1 MKVWDAATGTEI
13 RTLNGHTD
21 PVLCVTFSPDGRR
34 LASGGWDGEVKVWDA
49 STGQENLTLKE
60 HTTYVTA
67 LAFSR
72 DGRRLA
78 SASRHGTV
86 KIWDARPLDDEPAK
100 RRPTPR

>member
-1 MKVWDAATGTEI
+1 M
-13 RTLNGHTD
+13 
-21 PVLCVTFSPDGRR
+21 
-34 LASGGWDGEVKVWDA
+34 WDA

-100 RRPTPR
+100 HRPTPR